1 MINYEL
7 AARVHDLMTKNP
19 FDQLKIL
26 LVEDDDIL
34 AKQLATAL
42 DAKGY
47 PIEHVGNGE
56 GAKSRLENS
65 AGDYVCMVLDIG
77 LPDIDGIS
85 ILDWMKEKEIHTP
98 VIIIS
103 GVISKDILVKL
114 RDYKLS
120 KVFSKPFSIRDFL
133 DRVGEMFPTTDGE
146 PRASQPQVEEPG
158 PKPNSKKAASGSK
171 VLVVEDFY
179 LMAKQIS
186 TAFQADAL
194 PTTLVTKG
202 EDALKE
208 LTENQDSYFCVL
220 LDLGLPDLN
229 GVTILKWMARE
240 KIQIPVIVISGQLT
254 TETLLELKTLEVG
267 QVFSK
272 PLDLSDLLTKVRQ
285 LKP

>member
-1 MINYEL
+1 
-7 AARVHDLMTKNP
+7 
-19 FDQLKIL
+19 
-26 LVEDDDIL
+26 
-34 AKQLATAL
+34 
-42 DAKGY
+42 
-47 PIEHVGNGE
+47 
-56 GAKSRLENS
+56 
-65 AGDYVCMVLDIG
+65 
-77 LPDIDGIS
+77 
-85 ILDWMKEKEIHTP
+85 
-98 VIIIS
+98 
-103 GVISKDILVKL
+103 
-114 RDYKLS
+114 
-120 KVFSKPFSIRDFL
+120 
-133 DRVGEMFPTTDGE
+133 
-146 PRASQPQVEEPG
+146 
-158 PKPNSKKAASGSK
+158 
-171 VLVVEDFY
+171 VEDFY